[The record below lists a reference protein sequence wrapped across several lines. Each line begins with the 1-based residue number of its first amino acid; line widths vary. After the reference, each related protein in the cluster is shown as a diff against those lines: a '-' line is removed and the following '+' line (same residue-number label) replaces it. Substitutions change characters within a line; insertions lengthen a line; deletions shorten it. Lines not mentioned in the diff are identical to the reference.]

1 MDIPGLGVVAS
12 VGLLAIGCD
21 VGAVEL
27 SLLLDVVEVFG
38 GVAVASTKYGYGVYN
53 NILITKLLLLAW
65 HLSGRVEGKYLTRTT
80 LSDTRL

>member
-1 MDIPGLGVVAS
+1 MYIPGLGVVAS

-21 VGAVEL
+21 VGEVEL

-38 GVAVASTKYGYGVYN
+38 GVTVASTEYGYGVYN
-53 NILITKLLLLAW
+53 IILITKLLLLAS

>member
-53 NILITKLLLLAW
+53 NILITKLYNIGMAFEW
-65 HLSGRVEGKYLTRTT
+65 KS
-80 LSDTRL
+80 

>member
-27 SLLLDVVEVFG
+27 RLLLDVVEVFG

-53 NILITKLLLLAW
+53 NILITKLLLAFEW
-65 HLSGRVEGKYLTRTT
+65 KS
-80 LSDTRL
+80 